1 MYEMEILIIGSLIA
15 AIVIILLSLA
25 VKKVNQYEKGIVER
39 FNAYEKMVD
48 PGLRIITPFVERIL
62 RVNMREQVIDV
73 PPQEII
79 TEDNVVVTI
88 DAVIYYQVVDA
99 KLAIYEIEDFELAIV
114 KLAQTTLRNI
124 VGEMS
129 LDVCLT
135 SREKINVELRR
146 VLDQATDKWG
156 TKVNRIELQRIDP
169 PADIQTAMHKQKTA
183 EQERRQ
189 LRLLATGRK
198 EAAEQEKQGAI
209 LKAQGAKTS
218 AILEAEGEA
227 RAVELVAEAQ
237 AKAIKAVSESANAYF
252 KENAQLNKK
261 LDVIRDTFSQQT
273 KIVVPASADILNVI
287 GLDGATVIPVKKENK
302 QNEAAATT
310 EEGAPLWLQFFIRL
324 FRCFS

>member
-1 MYEMEILIIGSLIA
+1 MFQLEITIGLIGLAI
-15 AIVIILLSLA
+15 AIVVLILLSQS
-25 VKKVNQYEKGIVER
+25 VKKVNQYEKGLVER
-39 FNAYEKMVD
+39 FNAYKKTVD
-48 PGLRIITPFVERIL
+48 PGLRFITPFIERVY

-99 KLAIYEIEDFELAIV
+99 KRALYEIEDFELAIV

-135 SREKINVELRR
+135 SREKINVELRG

-169 PADIQTAMHKQKTA
+169 PSDIQTAMHKQKTA

-209 LKAQGAKTS
+209 LKAQGAKQS
-218 AILEAEGEA
+218 AILQAEGEA

-237 AKAIKAVSESANAYF
+237 AKAIKSVSEAANQYF
-252 KENAQLNKK
+252 KENAQLNKR
-261 LDVIRDTFSQQT
+261 LDVVRDTFSQQT
-273 KIVVPASADILNVI
+273 KIVVPASSDILNVI
-287 GLDGATVIPVKKENK
+287 GLEGATVLPIKTKNDEETTNK
-302 QNEAAATT
+302 
-310 EEGAPLWLQFFIRL
+310 
-324 FRCFS
+324 

>member
-1 MYEMEILIIGSLIA
+1 MYELEVTIGIIGFMIALI
-15 AIVIILLSLA
+15 VLMLLSLSL
-25 VKKVNQYEKGIVER
+25 KKVNQYEKGLVER
-39 FNAYEKMVD
+39 FNAYEKTVD
-48 PGLRIITPFVERIL
+48 PGLRILTPFVERL
-62 RVNMREQVIDV
+62 YRVNMREQVIDV

-88 DAVIYYQVVDA
+88 DAVIYYQVIDA
-99 KLAIYEIEDFELAIV
+99 KRALYEIEDFELAIV

-129 LDVCLT
+129 LDIALT
-135 SREKINVELRR
+135 SREKINVDLRS

-198 EAAEQEKQGAI
+198 EAAEQEKQGTI
-209 LKAQGAKTS
+209 LKAQGEKQS
-218 AILEAEGEA
+218 AILKAEGDA

-237 AKAIKAVSESANAYF
+237 AKAIKLVSESANLYF
-252 KENAQLNKK
+252 KDNAQVNKK

-273 KIVVPASADILNVI
+273 KIVVPSSADILNVI
-287 GLDGATVIPVKKENK
+287 GLEGATVVPIKTK
-302 QNEAAATT
+302 QNEAAA
-310 EEGAPLWLQFFIRL
+310 
-324 FRCFS
+324 SK

>member
-1 MYEMEILIIGSLIA
+1 MYELEILTLGLVIA
-15 AIVIILLSLA
+15 AILIVLLSMSL
-25 VKKVNQYEKGIVER
+25 KKVNQYEKGLVER
-39 FNAYEKMVD
+39 FNAYEKTVD
-48 PGLRIITPFVERIL
+48 PGLRVITPFIERL
-62 RVNMREQVIDV
+62 YRVNMREQVIDV

-99 KLAIYEIEDFELAIV
+99 RRALYEIEDFELAIV

-129 LDVCLT
+129 LDIALT
-135 SREKINVELRR
+135 SREKINVDLRS

-198 EAAEQEKQGAI
+198 EAAAQEKEGAI
-209 LKAQGAKTS
+209 LTAQGQKVS
-218 AILEAEGEA
+218 AILKAEGEA

-237 AKAIKAVSESANAYF
+237 AKAIKLVSESANQYF

-273 KIVVPASADILNVI
+273 KIVVPSSADVLNVI
-287 GLDGATVIPVKKENK
+287 GLEGSTVIPVKTDSK
-302 QNEAAATT
+302 QVEATAS
-310 EEGAPLWLQFFIRL
+310 R
-324 FRCFS
+324 

>member
-1 MYEMEILIIGSLIA
+1 MYELEIVGIVAVIIVV
-15 AIVIILLSLA
+15 IVLILLSLSF
-25 VKKVNQYEKGIVER
+25 KKVNQYEKGLVER
-39 FNAYEKMVD
+39 FNAYEKTVE
-48 PGLRIITPFVERIL
+48 PGLRVIVPFVERIY

-88 DAVIYYQVVDA
+88 DAVIYYQVIDA
-99 KLAIYEIEDFELAIV
+99 RRALYEIEDFELAIV

-129 LDVCLT
+129 LDIALT
-135 SREKINVELRR
+135 SREKINVDLRS

-209 LKAQGAKTS
+209 LKAQGEKQA
-218 AILEAEGEA
+218 AILSAEGQA
-227 RAVELVAEAQ
+227 RAVELVADAQ

-252 KENAQLNKK
+252 KENAQLNKR

-273 KIVVPASADILNVI
+273 KVIVPASADVLNVL
-287 GLDGATVIPVKKENK
+287 GL
-302 QNEAAATT
+302 
-310 EEGAPLWLQFFIRL
+310 EGASVVPIKTEQKPMTQNK
-324 FRCFS
+324 

>member
-1 MYEMEILIIGSLIA
+1 MYELEIATGVVVIVAVIM
-15 AIVIILLSLA
+15 AIVLTSGI
-25 VKKVNQYEKGIVER
+25 KKVNQYEKGLVER
-39 FNAYEKMVD
+39 WNAYERTAD
-48 PGLRIITPFVERIL
+48 PGLRFIIPIAQRMY

-88 DAVIYYQVVDA
+88 DAVIYYQVIDP
-99 KLAIYEIEDFELAIV
+99 KRAIYEIEDFELAIV

-135 SREKINVELRR
+135 SREKINVELRS

-189 LRLLATGRK
+189 IRLLATGRK
-198 EAAEQEKQGAI
+198 EAADQERLGAI
-209 LKAQGAKTS
+209 LKAQGEKQAT
-218 AILEAEGEA
+218 ILKAEGDAKQIEVVA
-227 RAVELVAEAQ
+227 IAQAEAV
-237 AKAIKAVSESANAYF
+237 KLVSEAANQYF
-252 KENAQLNKK
+252 KENAQLNKR
-261 LDVIRDTFSQQT
+261 LDVVRDTFSQQT
-273 KIVVPASADILNVI
+273 KIVIPSSAEVLNVL
-287 GLDGATVIPVKKENK
+287 GLDGTNILPVKTREK
-302 QNEAAATT
+302 T
-310 EEGAPLWLQFFIRL
+310 EKPEGM
-324 FRCFS
+324 

>member
-1 MYEMEILIIGSLIA
+1 MYEIEILTISLVA
-15 AIVIILLSLA
+15 AATAVILLSMSL
-25 VKKVNQYEKGIVER
+25 KKVNQYEKGLVER
-39 FNAYEKMVD
+39 FNAYEKTVD
-48 PGLRIITPFVERIL
+48 PGLRVITPFIERL
-62 RVNMREQVIDV
+62 YRVNMREQVIDV

-88 DAVIYYQVVDA
+88 DAVIYYQVIDA
-99 KLAIYEIEDFELAIV
+99 KRALYEIEDFELAIV

-129 LDVCLT
+129 LDIALT
-135 SREKINVELRR
+135 SREKINVDLRS

-198 EAAEQEKQGAI
+198 EAAAQEKEGTILTAQGQKVSAI
-209 LKAQGAKTS
+209 LK
-218 AILEAEGEA
+218 AEGEA

-237 AKAIKAVSESANAYF
+237 AKAIKSVSEAANEYF

-273 KIVVPASADILNVI
+273 KIVVPSSADILNVI
-287 GLDGATVIPVKKENK
+287 GLEGATVIPLKTDSK
-302 QNEAAATT
+302 QAGT
-310 EEGAPLWLQFFIRL
+310 PM
-324 FRCFS
+324 SK

>member
-1 MYEMEILIIGSLIA
+1 MLEIGILIGSLIA
-15 AIVIILLSLA
+15 AIVIFLLALS
-25 VKKVNQYEKGIVER
+25 VKKVNQYEKGIVEK

-48 PGLRIITPFVERIL
+48 PGLRLITPFVERIL

-99 KLAIYEIEDFELAIV
+99 KLALYEIEDFELAIV

-135 SREKINVELRR
+135 SREKINVELRS

-198 EAAEQEKQGAI
+198 EAAEQEKQAAI
-209 LKAQGAKTS
+209 LKAQGEKAS
-218 AILEAEGEA
+218 AILQAEGQA
-227 RAVELVAEAQ
+227 KAVELVAEAQ
-237 AKAIKAVSESANAYF
+237 AKAIKAVSESANQFF

-287 GLDGATVIPVKKENK
+287 GLDGATVVPVKTGNK
-302 QNEAAATT
+302 QNEATT
-310 EEGAPLWLQFFIRL
+310 
-324 FRCFS
+324 

>member
-1 MYEMEILIIGSLIA
+1 MYELEIISGVV
-15 AIVIILLSLA
+15 AIVA
-25 VKKVNQYEKGIVER
+25 VIVAIVLTSGIKKVNQYEKGLIER
-39 FNAYEKMVD
+39 WNAYERTAD
-48 PGLRIITPFVERIL
+48 PGLRFIIPVVQRMY

-88 DAVIYYQVVDA
+88 DAVIYYQVIDP
-99 KLAIYEIEDFELAIV
+99 KRAIYEIEDFELAIV

-135 SREKINVELRR
+135 SREKINVELRS

-169 PADIQTAMHKQKTA
+169 PADIQLAMHKQKTA

-189 LRLLATGRK
+189 IRLLATGRK
-198 EAAEQEKQGAI
+198 EAADQERLGTI
-209 LKAQGAKTS
+209 LKAQGEKQS
-218 AILEAEGEA
+218 IILKAEGDAKQIEVVA
-227 RAVELVAEAQ
+227 IAQAEA
-237 AKAIKAVSESANAYF
+237 IKLVSEAANQYF
-252 KENAQLNKK
+252 KENAQLNKR

-273 KIVVPASADILNVI
+273 KIVIPSSADVLNVL
-287 GLDGATVIPVKKENK
+287 GLDGTNILPVKTKEK
-302 QNEAAATT
+302 T
-310 EEGAPLWLQFFIRL
+310 EKPEGM
-324 FRCFS
+324 

>member
-1 MYEMEILIIGSLIA
+1 MYDLEITIGIIGFLIA
-15 AIVIILLSLA
+15 FIVLFLLSFSL
-25 VKKVNQYEKGIVER
+25 KKVNQYEKGLVER
-39 FNAYEKMVD
+39 FNAYEKTVD
-48 PGLRIITPFVERIL
+48 PGLRIITPFIERMY

-99 KLAIYEIEDFELAIV
+99 KRALYEIEDFELAIV

-135 SREKINVELRR
+135 SREKINVELRS

-169 PADIQTAMHKQKTA
+169 PQDIQTAMHKQKTA

-209 LKAQGAKTS
+209 LKAQGEKQA
-218 AILEAEGEA
+218 AILSAEGQA

-237 AKAIKAVSESANAYF
+237 AKAIKAVSESANQYF
-252 KENAQLNKK
+252 KENAQLNKR
-261 LDVIRDTFSQQT
+261 LDVVRDTFSQQT

-287 GLDGATVIPVKKENK
+287 GLEGAAVIPVKNK
-302 QNEAAATT
+302 NTETAT
-310 EEGAPLWLQFFIRL
+310 G
-324 FRCFS
+324 S

>member
-1 MYEMEILIIGSLIA
+1 MFESEILAIILGLVALIIV
-15 AIVIILLSLA
+15 AIVAMGI
-25 VKKVNQYEKGIVER
+25 KKVNQYERGLVER
-39 FNAYEKMVD
+39 WNAYEKTVD
-48 PGLRIITPFVERIL
+48 PGLRYVIPFVERVD

-88 DAVIYYQVVDA
+88 DAVIYYQVIDA
-99 KLAIYEIEDFELAIV
+99 KRALYEIEDFELAIV

-135 SREKINVELRR
+135 SREKINVELRS

-169 PADIQTAMHKQKTA
+169 PQDIQTAMHKQKTA

-198 EAAEQEKQGAI
+198 EAAAQEKEGAI
-209 LKAQGAKTS
+209 LKAQGEK
-218 AILEAEGEA
+218 
-227 RAVELVAEAQ
+227 Q
-237 AKAIKAVSESANAYF
+237 AA
-252 KENAQLNKK
+252 
-261 LDVIRDTFSQQT
+261 
-273 KIVVPASADILNVI
+273 
-287 GLDGATVIPVKKENK
+287 
-302 QNEAAATT
+302 
-310 EEGAPLWLQFFIRL
+310 
-324 FRCFS
+324 

>member
-1 MYEMEILIIGSLIA
+1 MYEIELAIIGLVIA
-15 AIVIILLSLA
+15 AIVLILLSA
-25 VKKVNQYEKGIVER
+25 SIKKVNQYEKGIVER
-39 FNAYEKMVD
+39 FNAYEKTVE
-48 PGLRIITPFVERIL
+48 PGLRIITPFIERML

-99 KLAIYEIEDFELAIV
+99 KRALYEIEDFELAIV

-129 LDVCLT
+129 LDICLT
-135 SREKINVELRR
+135 SREKINVELRS

-169 PADIQTAMHKQKTA
+169 PADIQIAMHKQKTA

-209 LKAQGAKTS
+209 LKAQGEKQA
-218 AILEAEGEA
+218 AILSAEGQA

-237 AKAIKAVSESANAYF
+237 AKAIKSVSESANLYF

-273 KIVVPASADILNVI
+273 KIVVPSSADILNVI
-287 GLDGATVIPVKKENK
+287 GLEGATVLPVKTASK
-302 QNEAAATT
+302 QNEA
-310 EEGAPLWLQFFIRL
+310 GAKRQ
-324 FRCFS
+324 SGE

>member
-1 MYEMEILIIGSLIA
+1 MSDIEIVLAIVGFTA
-15 AIVIILLSLA
+15 AIVILFLLSLSI
-25 VKKVNQYEKGIVER
+25 KKVNQYEKGLVER
-39 FNAYEKMVD
+39 FNAYEKTVD
-48 PGLRIITPFVERIL
+48 PGLRILTPFVERL
-62 RVNMREQVIDV
+62 YRVNMREQVIDV

-88 DAVIYYQVVDA
+88 DAVIYYQVIDA
-99 KLAIYEIEDFELAIV
+99 KRALYEIEDFELAIV

-129 LDVCLT
+129 LDIALT
-135 SREKINVELRR
+135 SREKINVDLRS

-169 PADIQTAMHKQKTA
+169 PADIQMAMHKQKTA

-198 EAAEQEKQGAI
+198 EAAEQEKLGAI
-209 LKAQGAKTS
+209 LKAQGEKQS
-218 AILEAEGEA
+218 AILKAEGDA
-227 RAVELVAEAQ
+227 RAVELVADAQ
-237 AKAIKAVSESANAYF
+237 AKAIKAVSESANLYF

-273 KIVVPASADILNVI
+273 KIVVPSSADILNVI
-287 GLDGATVIPVKKENK
+287 GLEGATVVPIKPKPSETSMSK
-302 QNEAAATT
+302 
-310 EEGAPLWLQFFIRL
+310 
-324 FRCFS
+324 

>member
-1 MYEMEILIIGSLIA
+1 MYEMEILIIGSTIA
-15 AIVIILLSLA
+15 TIVIVLLALA
-25 VKKVNQYEKGIVER
+25 IKKVNQYEKGIVER

-135 SREKINVELRR
+135 SREKINVELRS

-209 LKAQGAKTS
+209 LKAQGEKAS
-218 AILEAEGEA
+218 AILEAEGKA
-227 RAVELVAEAQ
+227 RSVELVAEAQ
-237 AKAIKAVSESANAYF
+237 AKAIKTVSESANAYF
-252 KENAQLNKK
+252 KENAQFNKK

-302 QNEAAATT
+302 QNEASAT
-310 EEGAPLWLQFFIRL
+310 R
-324 FRCFS
+324 

>member
-1 MYEMEILIIGSLIA
+1 MYDMEITIGIIGFVIALIVLIILSFSL
-15 AIVIILLSLA
+15 
-25 VKKVNQYEKGIVER
+25 KKVNQYEKGLVER
-39 FNAYEKMVD
+39 FNAYEKTVE
-48 PGLRIITPFVERIL
+48 PGLRIITPFIERMY

-88 DAVIYYQVVDA
+88 DAVIYYQVIDA
-99 KLAIYEIEDFELAIV
+99 KRALYEIEDFELAIV

-135 SREKINVELRR
+135 SREKINVELRS

-156 TKVNRIELQRIDP
+156 TKVDRIELQRIDP
-169 PADIQTAMHKQKTA
+169 PQDIQTAMHKQKTA

-198 EAAEQEKQGAI
+198 EAAEQEKAAAI
-209 LKAQGAKTS
+209 LKAQGEKVA
-218 AILEAEGEA
+218 AILKAEGDA
-227 RAVELVAEAQ
+227 KAVELVADAQ
-237 AKAIKAVSESANAYF
+237 AKAIKAVSESANQYF
-252 KENAQLNKK
+252 KDNAQLNKR
-261 LDVIRDTFSQQT
+261 LDVVRDTFSQQT

-287 GLDGATVIPVKKENK
+287 GLEGAAVIPVKSKS
-302 QNEAAATT
+302 T
-310 EEGAPLWLQFFIRL
+310 ETVT
-324 FRCFS
+324 SS

>member
-1 MYEMEILIIGSLIA
+1 MF
-15 AIVIILLSLA
+15 A
-25 VKKVNQYEKGIVER
+25 VKKVNQYEKGLVER
-39 FNAYEKMVD
+39 FNAYKKTVE
-48 PGLRIITPFVERIL
+48 PGLRVITPFVERIY

-99 KLAIYEIEDFELAIV
+99 KRALYEIEDFELAIV

-129 LDVCLT
+129 LDICLT
-135 SREKINVELRR
+135 SREKINVELRS

-169 PADIQTAMHKQKTA
+169 PSDIQTAMHKQKTA

-198 EAAEQEKQGAI
+198 EAAEQEKQAAILTAQGAKQSAI
-209 LKAQGAKTS
+209 LKA
-218 AILEAEGEA
+218 EGDA
-227 RAVELVAEAQ
+227 QALKLVAEAQ
-237 AKAIKAVSESANAYF
+237 AKAIKLVSESANQYF

-261 LDVIRDTFSQQT
+261 LDVVRDTFSQQT
-273 KIVVPASADILNVI
+273 KIVVPSSADILNVI
-287 GLDGATVIPVKKENK
+287 GLENSTVIPVGNKKK
-302 QNEAAATT
+302 TT
-310 EEGAPLWLQFFIRL
+310 ASEM
-324 FRCFS
+324 

>member
-1 MYEMEILIIGSLIA
+1 MYELEILTIIGLVVA
-15 AIVIILLSLA
+15 AIVIILLSLS
-25 VKKVNQYEKGIVER
+25 VKKVNQYEKGLVER
-39 FNAYEKMVD
+39 FNAYEKTVD
-48 PGLRIITPFVERIL
+48 LELRIITPFVERIH

-88 DAVIYYQVVDA
+88 DAVIYYQVIDPKRA
-99 KLAIYEIEDFELAIV
+99 LYEIEDFELAIV

-129 LDVCLT
+129 LDVALT
-135 SREKINVELRR
+135 SREKINVDLRS

-169 PADIQTAMHKQKTA
+169 PQDIQTAMHKQKTA

-198 EAAEQEKQGAI
+198 EAAEQERQGSI
-209 LKAQGAKTS
+209 LKAQGEKQS

-237 AKAIKAVSESANAYF
+237 AKAIKLVSDSANLYF

-273 KIVVPASADILNVI
+273 KIIVPSSADILNVI
-287 GLDGATVIPVKKENK
+287 GLEGATVIPVKTKENENTMNK
-302 QNEAAATT
+302 
-310 EEGAPLWLQFFIRL
+310 
-324 FRCFS
+324 